1 MFLSVSMYNGIP
13 GNLPG
18 KPDLIHRICKNQLK
32 WHTYRYL
39 CVGNPGKL
47 YGFPYN
53 TKIQT

>member
-13 GNLPG
+13 GDLPG

-39 CVGNPGKL
+39 CMENPGKL
-47 YGFPYN
+47 HGLPYN